1 MKKNIK
7 FTAGTIVNIL
17 LVTIIFVIIT
27 AFSMEH
33 HKRYDLTAEK
43 RFSLDD
49 KSIKVAQNLK
59 KDVEVIVFYS
69 RGGNFLERARNIM
82 DQYTYHTK
90 KLHVTYLETNKNP
103 LKAKEMEINTAD
115 TLVLKTDKKKETMTE
130 LNEEVI
136 TNSLIK
142 VTQEQ
147 QISVGFVSGHGERDI
162 KNTEG
167 TGYSAAAQALESENY
182 RVETVNI
189 TGDKGI
195 PDDMELLII
204 SGAKTDFL
212 DTEIEKIKQYVD
224 KGKSIMIM
232 VEPERNAA
240 DKNLTEL
247 LKSWGVEA
255 RDEVVIDQLGVQFY
269 RNPFVAVV
277 PTNFYGNHE
286 IVKNFNIQTF
296 YLLAKPLVLMMPP
309 PENTAFDALA
319 STAPAPISFAKKIK
333 DNLTEKDLEF
343 VKDQDMPGPIRL
355 AVAGTIKN
363 NKQMDSKGVPVTAR
377 AVIFGNVNFAC
388 NEFLNVQGNKNIFM
402 NSISWL
408 TQQEEMISIRKTQ
421 AKFSPLFLD
430 EKQKALIQN
439 TVIFIL
445 PGIIILAGII
455 MLWRRR

>member
-1 MKKNIK
+1 MKKNLK

-17 LVTIIFVIIT
+17 LVILIFVIIT

-33 HKRYDLTAEK
+33 HKRYDLTTEK

-49 KSIKVAQNLK
+49 KSVKVVQNLK
-59 KDVEVIVFYS
+59 KDVDAIVFYS
-69 RGGNFLERARNIM
+69 RGGNFLERARNIL

-90 KLHVTYLETNKNP
+90 KIHVTYLETNKNP
-103 LKAKEMEINTAD
+103 LKAKEMELKSAD
-115 TLVLKTDKKKETMTE
+115 SLVLKTDKKKEILNE

-142 VTQEQ
+142 VVQDKQ
-147 QISVGFVSGHGERDI
+147 VFVGFVSGHGERDI

-167 TGYSAAAQALESENY
+167 SGYSTAAKSLESENY
-182 RVETVNI
+182 KVETINI
-189 TGDKGI
+189 ASEKGI
-195 PDDMELLII
+195 PDDLELLVIP
-204 SGAKTDFL
+204 GAKTEYL
-212 DTEIEKIKQYVD
+212 DTEIEKIKQYVE
-224 KGKSIMIM
+224 KGKSIMVM
-232 VEPERNAA
+232 VEPN
-240 DKNLTEL
+240 KNGTDTKLAEL

-277 PTNFYGNHE
+277 PANFYGKHE

-296 YLLAKPLVLMMPP
+296 YLLARPLVLIMPP
-309 PENTAFDALA
+309 PSNTGFDAIA
-319 STAPAPISFAKKIK
+319 STAPAPISFAKKISE
-333 DNLTEKDLEF
+333 NMTEKDIQF
-343 VKDQDMPGPIRL
+343 VKDQDMPGPIRI

-363 NKQMDSKGVPVTAR
+363 DKSVDSKGAPVVAR

-408 TQQEEMISIRKTQ
+408 TQQEELISIRKTQ
-421 AKFSPLFLD
+421 AKFAPLFMD
-430 EKQKALIQN
+430 EKQKSLIKT
-439 TVIFIL
+439 TVVVVL
-445 PGIIILAGII
+445 PGIIILAGIV
-455 MLWRRR
+455 MLWRKR